1 MTFLL
6 VLILLVLVAVA
17 APRYG
22 ADSRHLD
29 RDEAARD
36 ALWSRGPSDHS
47 GQS

>member
-1 MTFLL
+1 MTLLLVLALL
-6 VLILLVLVAVA
+6 VLIALA

-36 ALWSRGPSDHS
+36 ALWSRNP
-47 GQS
+47 QA